1 MMTKKSWQSVPRSL
15 TSRRGL
21 FAVVLVV
28 AAVAIASA
36 LAFGSSA
43 SGSGQQ
49 APQRGGTLRLLGTS
63 DIFNLDTTSGYYT
76 VLNNVARGFTRQ
88 LVTFPSSNDFLQ
100 EIKVVPDIAT
110 AVPTIG
116 NGGITGGGKTY
127 TFHLRTGVK
136 WDTTP
141 ARQVTASDFVREFK
155 MLCNPASPTGAPGY
169 FTSTIVGMKAYCDG
183 FAKVKA
189 TVPAIAQ
196 YVSSHA
202 LPGVVAKN
210 DLTLV
215 FRLVKPA
222 PDFPNILTLGFCSA
236 RPIEYMKYV
245 PDSAQFRQHTISDG
259 PYKIVKYV
267 ATKEF
272 QLERNPAWDPKT
284 DPLRKAYVDRITVT
298 EGLTPDNVQQQLE
311 AGTAEMEWDA
321 IPPAQDLPR
330 LISSGDKRL
339 VIGPAGPYYVA
350 LNVYLALNQYSGP
363 MKNKLV
369 RQAANYAV
377 DKNAIVQIYGGR
389 RIAAASNQVIM
400 PGNVGYIPNFN
411 PYPNKNGSG
420 DPAKAKELL
429 AKAGYPNG
437 LDIKLLYSTL
447 DPAPRVA
454 QSLQASLGKA
464 GFRVKLIP
472 ATQSDFYGKYMLVP
486 STAKQGVWDI
496 APPGWIP
503 DWFGN
508 NGRSVIQPLFT
519 SPGPGSSDFG
529 GYNSP
534 VTNGFVDRAL
544 TATSPAQAATYWR
557 RANAQL
563 MKDAATVPVEI
574 QKWAV
579 FHSSK
584 VQNCIF
590 YFLSLNCDTTQVW
603 LK

>member
-1 MMTKKSWQSVPRSL
+1 MTKRSLQSVPRSF

-21 FAVVLVV
+21 VAVVLVV

-36 LAFGSSA
+36 LAFGGSA

-76 VLNNVARGFTRQ
+76 VLNNVARAFTRQ
-88 LVTFPSSNDFLQ
+88 LVTFPSSNNFLQ

-110 AVPTIG
+110 SVPTTG

-127 TFHLRTGVK
+127 TFHLRKGVE

-189 TVPAIAQ
+189 TVPAIAR
-196 YVSSHA
+196 YVNSHA

-267 ATKEF
+267 ATKEL

-284 DPLRKAYVDRITVT
+284 DPIRKAYVDRITVT

-330 LISSGDKRL
+330 LISAKDKRL

-377 DKNAIVQIYGGR
+377 DKNAIVQIYGGP

-400 PGNVGYIPNFN
+400 PGNVGYIPGFD

-420 DPAKAKELL
+420 DPAKAKQLL

-437 LDIKLLYSTL
+437 VDIKLLYSTL
-447 DPAPRVA
+447 DPSPRVA

-529 GYNSP
+529 GYSSP
-534 VTNGFVDRAL
+534 VTNGFVDKAL

-557 RANAQL
+557 KANAQL

-574 QKWAV
+574 QKWTV

>member
-1 MMTKKSWQSVPRSL
+1 MVKRSL
-15 TSRRGL
+15 QGRGRRSL
-21 FAVVLVV
+21 IAALLVI
-28 AAVAIASA
+28 AAIAIASA
-36 LAFGSSA
+36 LAFGGSA

-76 VLNNVARGFTRQ
+76 VLNIIARDFTRQ
-88 LVTFPSSNDFLQ
+88 LVTFPSSNNFLE

-110 AVPTIG
+110 SVPTTG

-127 TFHLRTGVK
+127 TFHLRQGVK

-155 MLCNPASPTGAPGY
+155 LLCNPASPTGAPGY
-169 FTSTIVGMKAYCDG
+169 FTSTIVGMKTYCDG

-189 TVPAIAQ
+189 TAPAIAA
-196 YVSSHA
+196 YVNSHA

-236 RPIEYMKYV
+236 RPVEYMKYV

-267 ATKEF
+267 PTKEF

-284 DPLRKAYVDRITVT
+284 DPVRKAYVDRITVT

-321 IPPAQDLPR
+321 VPPTQDLPR
-330 LISSGDKRL
+330 LISSNDKRL

-350 LNVYLALNQYSGP
+350 LNVYLALNQYHGV

-369 RQAANYAV
+369 RQAVNYAV
-377 DKNAIVQIYGGR
+377 DKNAIVQIYGGS
-389 RIAAASNQVIM
+389 RIAATSNQLIM
-400 PGNVGYIPNFN
+400 PGNVGYISNFN

-420 DPAKAKELL
+420 DPAKAKQLL

-437 LDIKLLYSTL
+437 LDIKFVYSTL
-447 DPAPRVA
+447 DPSPRVA

-464 GFRVKLIP
+464 GFRVKLVP

-496 APPGWIP
+496 ANPGWIP

-519 SPGPGSSDFG
+519 NPAPGSSDFG

-534 VTNGFVDRAL
+534 ATNGFVDKAL

-557 RANAQL
+557 KANAQL
-563 MKDAATVPVEI
+563 MKDAATVPLEI

>member
-1 MMTKKSWQSVPRSL
+1 
-15 TSRRGL
+15 
-21 FAVVLVV
+21 VVAALLVV

-36 LAFGSSA
+36 LAFGGSA
-43 SGSGQQ
+43 SGSGQ
-49 APQRGGTLRLLGTS
+49 ATPQRGGTLRLLGTS

-76 VLNNVARGFTRQ
+76 VLTNVSRAFTRQ
-88 LVTFPSSNDFLQ
+88 LVTFPSSNNFLQ

-110 AVPTIG
+110 SVPTTG
-116 NGGITGGGKTY
+116 NGGITAGGRTY
-127 TFHLRTGVK
+127 TFHLRKGVK
-136 WDTTP
+136 WDTSP
-141 ARQVTASDFVREFK
+141 ARQVTAADFVREFK
-155 MLCNPASPTGAPGY
+155 MLCNPASPTAAPGY

-183 FAKVKA
+183 FAKVKG
-189 TVPAIAQ
+189 TVPAIAK
-196 YVSSHA
+196 YVNSHA
-202 LPGVVAKN
+202 LPGVVAKG

-215 FRLVKPA
+215 FHLVKPA

-284 DPLRKAYVDRITVT
+284 DPIRKAYVDRITVT
-298 EGLTPDNVQQQLE
+298 EGLTADNVQQQLE

-321 IPPAQDLPR
+321 VPPTQDLPR
-330 LISSGDKRL
+330 LISSNDKRL

-350 LNVYLALNQYSGP
+350 LNVYLALNQYAGV

-389 RIAAASNQVIM
+389 RIAATSNQVIM

-411 PYPNKNGSG
+411 PYPNNDGSG
-420 DPAKAKELL
+420 DPTKAKQLL

-437 LDIKLLYSTL
+437 VDIKLLYSTL
-447 DPAPRVA
+447 DPGPRVA

-472 ATQSDFYGKYMLVP
+472 ATGSDFYGKYMLVP

-519 SPGPGSSDFG
+519 NPAPGSSDFG
-529 GYNSP
+529 GYSSA
-534 VTNGFVDRAL
+534 VLNGFVDKAL
-544 TATSPAQAATYWR
+544 TARSPAQAATNWR
-557 RANAQL
+557 KANAQL
-563 MKDAATVPVEI
+563 MKDAAAVPVEM
-574 QKWAV
+574 QKWTV